1 MKQQVGL
8 SNWSKVVVSIHR
20 KSKLIHR
27 KLKLKQIPEMT
38 KIQSANVM
46 MSLKG
51 NDMTRLALGMIS

>member
-27 KLKLKQIPEMT
+27 KLKLTQIPEMT

-51 NDMTRLALGMIS
+51 NDMTRLAQGMIL

>member
-8 SNWSKVVVSIHR
+8 SNWSKVVVSISR

-27 KLKLKQIPEMT
+27 KLKLKQIPEMK

-51 NDMTRLALGMIS
+51 NDMTRLAQGMI